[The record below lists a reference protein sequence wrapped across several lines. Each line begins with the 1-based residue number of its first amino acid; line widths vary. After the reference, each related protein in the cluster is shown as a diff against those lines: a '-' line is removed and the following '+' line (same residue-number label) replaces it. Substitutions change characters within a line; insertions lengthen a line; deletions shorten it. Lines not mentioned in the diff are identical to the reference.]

1 MKVIMEVYN
10 LKGKVGSWWKD
21 LKISHG
27 LKEKN
32 LEWLEFKK
40 LFKNQYLWECYYE
53 WKAKEWYELKLGK
66 ITMEDLINK
75 FL

>member
-40 LFKNQYLWECYYE
+40 LFKKQYLS
-53 WKAKEWYELKLGK
+53 
-66 ITMEDLINK
+66 
-75 FL
+75 